1 MPYITSVERIGM
13 EKGQVLGRREGVYSS
28 LRAQI
33 QNAKLKGIADEMI
46 AEVTGLD
53 IPSVNKVWNNESIDL
68 PPHLLTLVDVP
79 GTVSEMR

>member
-53 IPSVNKVWNNESIDL
+53 IPSVNKVWNEPIDL

-79 GTVSEMR
+79 GTVSVMR